1 MSTASKPEMA
11 NYIRNSNICMQK
23 IIPGIAKGKIKH
35 YEQSKGNTVKSLRV
49 LYEGG
54 LISKRKYT
62 SISNSSDV
70 VKNWKEKPEN
80 RTYERM

>member
-11 NYIRNSNICMQK
+11 NYIRNSNICMQE

-70 VKNWKEKPEN
+70 VK
-80 RTYERM
+80 Y